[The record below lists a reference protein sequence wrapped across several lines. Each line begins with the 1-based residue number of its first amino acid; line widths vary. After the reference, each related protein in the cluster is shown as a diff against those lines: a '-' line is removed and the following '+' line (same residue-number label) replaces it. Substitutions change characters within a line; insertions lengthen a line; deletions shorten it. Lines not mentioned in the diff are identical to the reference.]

1 VPISEVAL
9 TPSTPGVVLRSRLT
23 ATSSPEP
30 DPPAGFTLLANGGR
44 WDVLASCGQEAR

>member
-1 VPISEVAL
+1 
-9 TPSTPGVVLRSRLT
+9 VLRSRLT